1 MARSKL
7 VFRGAAPRTP
17 GSPRRPHL
25 VAPEFHTISRIPKG
39 FFVSFPENEVHSTD
53 AGSTH
58 AVDILA
64 FVEAQEIPSLY
75 FETPY
80 YLAPAPGGERLYAL
94 LRETLRSTRKIGIAC
109 VVIQA
114 RQHLAVLVPEGQ
126 SLVLNTLRWGAD
138 DRQPA
143 DVEADDDEDLCML
156 DDVVNDAMG
165 TYSLALSGASSRA
178 GETRSGLTALAEMD
192 MKTKKSADIVIQ
204 EMDNLLDDED
214 LLTDDFLEM
223 TFRRQSHHP
232 GRWANRAAAPAM
244 RQPVPQGGRPRRLRR

>member
-64 FVEAQEIPSLY
+64 FVEAQEIPPLY

-94 LRETLRSTRKIGIAC
+94 LRETLRSTRHIGIAC

-114 RQHLAVLVPEGQ
+114 QQHLAVLVPEGQ
-126 SLVLNTLRWGAD
+126 SLVLNTLRWGCD
-138 DRQPA
+138 GRLPEPVDC
-143 DVEADDDEDLCML
+143 DADDDPYTDSGLMQQGHGTLCQRTS
-156 DDVVNDAMG
+156 NA
-165 TYSLALSGASSRA
+165 SGRIQ
-178 GETRSGLTALAEMD
+178 GETGIGALAEQN
-192 MKTKKSADIVIQ
+192 MKTKKSADIVLQ
-204 EMDNLLDDED
+204 ELEGLLEDDDLICED
-214 LLTDDFLEM
+214 YLELAL
-223 TFRRQSHHP
+223 RRRSHHP
-232 GRWANRAAAPAM
+232 DRHASRPGAPVHLPKHMQRRIRA
-244 RQPVPQGGRPRRLRR
+244 RR